1 MPDDPKSS
9 PDAAA
14 DAAPGAAPGAAPSG
28 AQGDSS
34 LSDLRRRIDEID
46 TGIHDLLMQRTE
58 VAQRIGA
65 AKGSDSVFMRP
76 GREAVVL
83 RRLIARHRG
92 DLPRALIV
100 RIWREIFAAVTAL
113 QGPFAVAVYAPE
125 GSFGY
130 RNLARDHFG
139 WRTPITAYR
148 SAAQVLEEVS
158 EGRATA
164 GVLPVPVED
173 GTSPWWRILARDGAA
188 MPRVVARLP
197 FAQVEL
203 SSAEVPAALAISV
216 AQPEETGNDRAYLV
230 VETGQ
235 LVSRGNFKQLLANAG
250 FESRDIQSWE
260 EGDDRSLN
268 LIEVEGF
275 VPADDP
281 RLARLKEQDDGTFS
295 HVWAVGGFA
304 VPLSAEDMGQ
314 PEGRDVPP

>member
-9 PDAAA
+9 TDVAPAAA
-14 DAAPGAAPGAAPSG
+14 QSGA
-28 AQGDSS
+28 AQGDAS
-34 LSDLRRRIDEID
+34 LSELRRRIDEID
-46 TGIHDLLMQRTE
+46 TAIHDLLMQRIE
-58 VAQRIGA
+58 VTQRVGA
-65 AKGSDSVFMRP
+65 AKDANSVFMRP

-158 EGRATA
+158 DGRATA

-197 FAQVEL
+197 FAQVES

-216 AQPEETGNDRAYLV
+216 AEPEETGNDRAYLV
-230 VETGQ
+230 IETGQ
-235 LVSRGNFKQLLANAG
+235 LVSRSNFKQQLANVG
-250 FESRDIQSWE
+250 FEARDIQSWE
-260 EGDDRSLN
+260 EGGDRSLY
-268 LIEVEGF
+268 LVEVEGF
-275 VPADDP
+275 VPADDA
-281 RLARLKEQDDGTFS
+281 RLARLRVQDEDTFS

-304 VPLSAEDMGQ
+304 VPLSLEDMNQ
-314 PEGRDVPP
+314 PGDQPDDRDVLA